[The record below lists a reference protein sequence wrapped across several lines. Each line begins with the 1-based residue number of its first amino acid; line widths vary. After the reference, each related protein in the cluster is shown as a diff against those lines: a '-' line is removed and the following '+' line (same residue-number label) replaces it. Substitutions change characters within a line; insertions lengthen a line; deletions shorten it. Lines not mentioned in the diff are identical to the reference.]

1 MTRGEHQGEHID
13 PETALPN
20 LLRML
25 FDTDDAD
32 TLTML
37 WAVHALQN
45 DRSEAAAK
53 HLNFPP
59 QAHTSSMDS
68 PFAVFPWD
76 IETLITLM
84 SNTPKSVSPPWLR
97 QPMNVREFNTVATLI
112 NFLRAADEYEAGD
125 RVTVEN
131 VLREMHRIAH
141 RTFAWQR
148 GWANV
153 PETYRSLF
161 IYSQGLSGRYFEET
175 YGLSIVDFYTVAFL
189 YMSVFFQK
197 PWTTAVND
205 LGFFNDIRDKVRPAE
220 RLLAADNL
228 DARRESLNLLRRYE
242 KSAGKRLPIIY
253 RPSYLR
259 MRPMLQFPTEVEPVF
274 IAPLPTLLLH
284 RATVGLYY
292 DIIKGGTKVR
302 NDAGA
307 RFEEYCRKSIKAHC
321 PAFEVSPP
329 VKYTFKGNS
338 VETPDVILKLDG
350 QVVAVMECKASKLT
364 FEAQYAENPI
374 EDAQEGYV
382 QIAKAIFQMWRFFS
396 HVRRQMV
403 DFVIAED
410 APAVV
415 LTLDAWTLM
424 SSDLRNAV
432 IAEAR
437 RMVAEKEPEIIEE
450 DQRPPVFCPLHELDH
465 LLLISSEQHLLD
477 GMKAAIRP
485 EHDGW
490 ALLNVRETVADR
502 LPQQKRYAFDPAEF
516 IGWWGELSKRD
527 R

>member
-1 MTRGEHQGEHID
+1 MARGTGQGELID
-13 PETALPN
+13 PTTALSR

-25 FDTDDAD
+25 SETDDAD
-32 TLTML
+32 SLTML

-45 DRSEAAAK
+45 DRSASAEK
-53 HLNFPP
+53 HLNFLP
-59 QAHTSSMDS
+59 QANTSSMDS

-76 IETLITLM
+76 IETLITIMLNM
-84 SNTPKSVSPPWLR
+84 PKSVSPPWLR
-97 QPMNVREFNTVATLI
+97 QPMNVREFNTVANLI
-112 NFLRAADEYEAGD
+112 NLLRAADEHDSDD

-131 VLREMHRIAH
+131 VLKEMHRIAH

-161 IYSQGLSGRYFEET
+161 IYGQGLSGQYFEET
-175 YGLSIVDFYTVAFL
+175 NGLSIVDFYTVAFL

-197 PWTTAVND
+197 PWTTAVDD
-205 LGFFNDIRDKVRPAE
+205 LGFFNAVRAKARPAE
-220 RLLAADNL
+220 RLLAAEIS
-228 DARRESLNLLRRYE
+228 DARRESLALLSRYE
-242 KSAGKRLPIIY
+242 KSAGKRLPIVY

-259 MRPMLQFPTEVEPVF
+259 MRPMVQVSTEVQPVF

-292 DIIKGGTKVR
+292 DIIKGGTKIR
-302 NDAGA
+302 NDAAA
-307 RFEEYCRKSIKAHC
+307 RFEEYCRKSIEAHC

-329 VKYTFKGNS
+329 VKYKFKGNP
-338 VETPDVILKLDG
+338 VETPDVILQLDG

-364 FEAQYAENPI
+364 FEAQYADNPI
-374 EDAQEGYV
+374 EDAQDGYA

-396 HVRRQMV
+396 HVRRNLL
-403 DFVIAED
+403 DFVVADD

-424 SSDLRNAV
+424 SSELRNEV

-437 RMVAEKEPEIIEE
+437 RMVAEKEPAITDE

-465 LLLISSEQHLLD
+465 LLLVSSEQQLLD
-477 GMKAAIRP
+477 GMKAAILP
-485 EHDGW
+485 EYDGW
-490 ALLNVRETVADR
+490 ALLNVRQNAVEK

>member
-1 MTRGEHQGEHID
+1 MARGTGQGELID
-13 PETALPN
+13 AATALPR
-20 LLRML
+20 LFRML
-25 FDTDDAD
+25 SETDDPDA
-32 TLTML
+32 LTMF

-45 DRSEAAAK
+45 DRSASAEK

-59 QAHTSSMDS
+59 QANTSSMDS

-84 SNTPKSVSPPWLR
+84 LNMPKSVSPPWLR

-112 NFLRAADEYEAGD
+112 NFLRAADEYDAGD

-131 VLREMHRIAH
+131 VLKEMHRIAH

-153 PETYRSLF
+153 PETYRTLF
-161 IYSQGLSGRYFEET
+161 IYGQGLSGQYFEET

-205 LGFFNDIRDKVRPAE
+205 LGFFNNIRDKVRPAE
-220 RLLAADNL
+220 RLLATDNS
-228 DARRESLNLLRRYE
+228 DARRESLALLRRYE

-259 MRPMLQFPTEVEPVF
+259 MRPMLQFTTEVEPVF

-329 VKYTFKGNS
+329 VKYKFKGNP
-338 VETPDVILKLDG
+338 VETPDVILQLNG

-364 FEAQYAENPI
+364 FEAQYADNPI
-374 EDAQEGYV
+374 EDAQDGYV
-382 QIAKAIFQMWRFFS
+382 QIAKAVFQMWRFFS
-396 HVRRQMV
+396 HVRRKLL
-403 DFVIAED
+403 DFVVADD

-424 SSDLRNAV
+424 SSELRNEV

-437 RMVAEKEPEIIEE
+437 QMVAEKEPEITEE

-465 LLLISSEQHLLD
+465 LLLVSSEQQVLD

-485 EHDGW
+485 EYDGW
-490 ALLNVRETVADR
+490 ALLNVRQNAVEK
-502 LPQQKRYAFDPAEF
+502 LQQKRYAFDPAEF

>member
-1 MTRGEHQGEHID
+1 
-13 PETALPN
+13 
-20 LLRML
+20 
-25 FDTDDAD
+25 
-32 TLTML
+32 ML

-45 DRSEAAAK
+45 DRSEAAGK

-59 QAHTSSMDS
+59 QANTSSMDS

-76 IETLITLM
+76 IETLVTLM
-84 SNTPKSVSPPWLR
+84 FTMPKSVSPPWLS

-112 NFLRAADEYEAGD
+112 NFLRAADEYDADD

-131 VLREMHRIAH
+131 VLKEMHRIAH

-161 IYSQGLSGRYFEET
+161 IYGQGQSGQYFEEA
-175 YGLSIVDFYTVAFL
+175 YGLSIVDFYTVAFM
-189 YMSVFFQK
+189 YMSVFFSK
-197 PWTTAVND
+197 PWTTAVED
-205 LGFFNDIRDKVRPAE
+205 LGFFDSVRDKARPAE
-220 RLLAADNL
+220 RLLATDIS
-228 DARRESLNLLRRYE
+228 DARRESVTLLWRYE
-242 KSAGKRLPIIY
+242 QSAGKRLPIIY

-259 MRPMLQFPTEVEPVF
+259 MRPMVRFSTEVEPVF
-274 IAPLPTLLLH
+274 IAPLPTLLLN

-292 DIIKGGTKVR
+292 DIIKGGTKIR

-329 VKYTFKGNS
+329 VTYKYNKNP
-338 VETPDVILKLDG
+338 VETPDVILQLDG

-364 FEAQYAENPI
+364 FEAQYADNPI
-374 EDAQEGYV
+374 EDAQDGYT

-396 HVRRQMV
+396 HARRKLL

-415 LTLDAWTLM
+415 LTLDSWTLM
-424 SSDLRNAV
+424 SSELRNDV

-437 RMVAEKEPEIIEE
+437 RMVAEKEPEITEE

-465 LLLISSEQHLLD
+465 LLLISTEQQLLD
-477 GMKAAIRP
+477 GMKAAVRP

-490 ALLNVRETVADR
+490 ALLNVRETVVEQ
-502 LPQQKRYAFDPAEF
+502 LQQQKPYAFDPADL
-516 IGWWGELSKRD
+516 IWWWGKLSKRQ

>member
-1 MTRGEHQGEHID
+1 MTRGTDQGDQID
-13 PETALPN
+13 PATALPS

-25 FDTDDAD
+25 FETDDAD

-45 DRSEAAAK
+45 DRSEAAEK
-53 HLNFPP
+53 HLNFPQ
-59 QAHTSSMDS
+59 QANTSSMDS

-76 IETLITLM
+76 IETLVTLM
-84 SNTPKSVSPPWLR
+84 LNIPKSLSPPWLR
-97 QPMNVREFNTVATLI
+97 QPMNVREFNTVAILI
-112 NFLRAADEYEAGD
+112 NLQRAADEYDAGD

-131 VLREMHRIAH
+131 VFKEMHRIAH

-161 IYSQGLSGRYFEET
+161 MYGQGESGQFFEEAN
-175 YGLSIVDFYTVAFL
+175 GLSIVDFYTVAFM
-189 YMSVFFQK
+189 YMSIFFNK
-197 PWTTAVND
+197 PWTTAVDD
-205 LGFFNDIRDKVRPAE
+205 LGFFNSVRAKVRPAE
-220 RLLAADNL
+220 RLLASDIS
-228 DARRESLNLLRRYE
+228 DSCRESVALLQRYE
-242 KSAGKRLPIIY
+242 QSAGKRLPIIY

-259 MRPMLQFPTEVEPVF
+259 MRPMVRFNTEVEPVF

-292 DIIKGGTKVR
+292 DIIKGGTKIR

-329 VKYTFKGNS
+329 VKYKFRGNQ
-338 VETPDVILKLDG
+338 VETPDVILQLNG
-350 QVVAVMECKASKLT
+350 RVVAVMECKASKLT
-364 FEAQYAENPI
+364 FEAQYADNPI
-374 EDAQEGYV
+374 EDAQNGYA
-382 QIAKAIFQMWRFFS
+382 QIAKGIFQMWRFFS
-396 HVRRQMV
+396 HVRRKLL
-403 DFVIAED
+403 DFVVAED

-424 SSDLRNAV
+424 SSELRNEV
-432 IAEAR
+432 IVEAR
-437 RMVAEKEPEIIEE
+437 RMVAENESEITEE
-450 DQRPPVFCPLHELDH
+450 DQRAPVFCPLHELDH
-465 LLLISSEQHLLD
+465 LLLVSTEQQLLE

-485 EHDGW
+485 EYKGW
-490 ALLNVRETVADR
+490 ALLNVRETVAEK
-502 LPQQKRYAFDPAEF
+502 LPQQKPYAFDPAEF
-516 IGWWGELSKRD
+516 IWWWGELSKRV

>member
-1 MTRGEHQGEHID
+1 MTRGIDQRQRID
-13 PETALPN
+13 PAKALPS

-25 FDTDDAD
+25 YETNDAD
-32 TLTML
+32 ILTML

-45 DRSEAAAK
+45 DRPEAAGK

-59 QAHTSSMDS
+59 QANTSSMDS

-76 IETLITLM
+76 IETLVTLM
-84 SNTPKSVSPPWLR
+84 SNMPKSVSPSWLS
-97 QPMNVREFNTVATLI
+97 QPMNVCEFNTVATLI
-112 NFLRAADEYEAGD
+112 NFLRAADDYDAGD
-125 RVTVEN
+125 RVTVDN
-131 VLREMHRIAH
+131 VLKEMHRIAH

-161 IYSQGLSGRYFEET
+161 IYGQGQSGQYFEEM
-175 YGLSIVDFYTVAFL
+175 YGLSIVDFYTVAFM
-189 YMSVFFQK
+189 YMSIFFNK
-197 PWTTAVND
+197 PWTTTAED
-205 LGFFNDIRDKVRPAE
+205 LGFFDAVRDKVRPAE
-220 RLLAADNL
+220 RLLAADMS
-228 DARRESLNLLRRYE
+228 DARRESAALLRRYE

-259 MRPMLQFPTEVEPVF
+259 MRPMVRFSTEVKPLF
-274 IAPLPTLLLH
+274 IAPLPTLLLN

-292 DIIKGGTKVR
+292 DIVKGGTKIR

-329 VKYTFKGNS
+329 VTYRYNKNP
-338 VETPDVILKLDG
+338 VETPDVILRIDG

-364 FEAQYAENPI
+364 FEAQYADNPM
-374 EDAQEGYV
+374 EDAQDGYT

-396 HVRRQMV
+396 HVRRKLL

-410 APAVV
+410 SPAVV
-415 LTLDAWTLM
+415 LTLDSWTLM
-424 SSDLRNAV
+424 SSELRNDV

-437 RMVAEKEPEIIEE
+437 RMVAQKEPEIIEE

-465 LLLISSEQHLLD
+465 LLLISTEQQLLD
-477 GMKAAIRP
+477 GMKSAVRP
-485 EHDGW
+485 EFDGW
-490 ALLNVRETVADR
+490 ALLNVREMAVEK
-502 LPQQKRYAFDPAEF
+502 LPQQKPYAFDPADL
-516 IGWWGELSKRD
+516 IWWWEALSKRQ